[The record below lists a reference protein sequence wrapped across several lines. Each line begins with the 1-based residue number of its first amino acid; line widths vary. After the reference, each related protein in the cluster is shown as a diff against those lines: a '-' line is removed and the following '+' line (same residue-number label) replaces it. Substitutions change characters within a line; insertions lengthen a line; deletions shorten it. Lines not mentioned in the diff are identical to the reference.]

1 MARANLDLTRSIVAE
16 WERGDYSSTEW
27 QDPEIEFV
35 IADGPAPGRWKGAA
49 GITEG
54 WGDFLS
60 AWDGFHTEVDEYRE
74 LDDERVLVLVR
85 FGGRGKTSGLG
96 VDQMRSRSAGLAHFS
111 EGKMTRLVLYFE
123 RERAFADLGI
133 TE

>member
-1 MARANLDLTRSIVAE
+1 
-16 WERGDYSSTEW
+16 
-27 QDPEIEFV
+27 V
-35 IADGPAPGRWKGAA
+35 IADGPAPGNWTGAD

-85 FGGRGKTSGLG
+85 FGGRGKTSGLA
-96 VDQMRSRSAGLAHFS
+96 VDQMRSKSAGLAHFRG
-111 EGKMTRLVLYFE
+111 GKMTRLVLYFD
-123 RERAFADLGI
+123 RKRAFADLDL